1 MRLNEPG
8 EEPRLGLTF
17 DDVLIIPQ
25 RSSIRSRHDVS
36 LHTQFSRRLELEI
49 PLVAANMDTICE
61 HEMAITM
68 AQLGGLGVIHRFMD
82 PQSQADQVAQVK
94 SAGPLQVA
102 AAVGI
107 DDILKRSHLLVD
119 AGADA
124 LVLDIAHGHSDHA
137 IEAVEE
143 LKSQHSEVDIVAGN
157 VATATGARDLVDAGA
172 DAIKVG
178 VGPGSMCI
186 TRMVAGVGMPQLSA
200 IAEVAES
207 VDVPVIADGGV
218 RSSGDIAKALAG
230 GGTSV
235 MVAGILAGTK
245 ETPGEIEQ
253 GPHGL
258 QKRFRGMA
266 SFEAIRARADR
277 QCEDLGE
284 DYLEDRAP
292 EGVESAVPY
301 RGEATT
307 LVRQLM
313 AGVRSAMSYSNA
325 RNLSEFRSQAEF
337 VRITAMGYTENTA
350 HGAELSIASQSAK
363 PQAD

>member
-1 MRLNEPG
+1 
-8 EEPRLGLTF
+8 
-17 DDVLIIPQ
+17 
-25 RSSIRSRHDVS
+25 
-36 LHTQFSRRLELEI
+36 
-49 PLVAANMDTICE
+49 MDTICE
-61 HEMAITM
+61 HKMATAM

-82 PQSQADQVAQVK
+82 SQSQAEQVALVK
-94 SAGPLQVA
+94 SVGPLQVA

-107 DDILKRSHLLVD
+107 DDMIKRSHLLVD

-137 IEAVEE
+137 IKAVKE
-143 LKSQHSEVDIVAGN
+143 LKSQHSEIDIVAGN
-157 VATATGARDLVDAGA
+157 VATTDGATDLANAGA

-186 TRMVAGVGMPQLSA
+186 TRTVAGVGMPQLSA
-200 IAEVAES
+200 IAEVADA

-218 RSSGDIAKALAG
+218 RSSGDIAKALAAG
-230 GGTSV
+230 GNTV

-266 SFEAIRARADR
+266 SFEAIRVRANR
-277 QCEDLGE
+277 QGE
-284 DYLEDRAP
+284 DFDEEYLEHRAP
-292 EGVESAVPY
+292 EGVEGAVPY
-301 RGEATT
+301 RGEVAI

-325 RNLSEFRSQAEF
+325 RDLEEFRNQVEF
-337 VRITAMGYTENTA
+337 VRITALGYAENTA
-350 HGAELSIASQSAK
+350 HGAGSNMAASLTLPASLTQPRPEAQPQGGQSQGAQSSTARS
-363 PQAD
+363 PGEQ